1 MPRALDLP
9 DSYIAKGTVLAHV
22 LRPEQI
28 RVRVAVPQED
38 VALIGKD
45 TYIAH
50 VRLADHTAVTLP
62 ANLVQDTPAAAGQL
76 PTAALGDRAGGP
88 VVTDPTDKDGL
99 RTLEPVFLFDL
110 QLDGRTLE
118 RVGSRVWVRFDHG
131 SRPLVM
137 QWHRRLQQL
146 FLKQFNPQS

>member
-1 MPRALDLP
+1 
-9 DSYIAKGTVLAHV
+9 
-22 LRPEQI
+22 
-28 RVRVAVPQED
+28 
-38 VALIGKD
+38 
-45 TYIAH
+45 
-50 VRLADHTAVTLP
+50 
-62 ANLVQDTPAAAGQL
+62 VQATPAATGQL

-88 VVTDPTDKDGL
+88 VITDPSDKDGL

-110 QLDGRTLE
+110 KLDGRTLE
-118 RVGSRVWVRFDHG
+118 RVGGRVWVRFDHG